1 MRDLLSVLR
10 AGVANI
16 MAYSWFSHCKKY
28 LAALEAEKRFA
39 RTTKARPRP
48 PTMLVC
54 HGCGGTFQQW
64 LKRHLPAGAQGR
76 TEQAV
81 PVM

>member
-1 MRDLLSVLR
+1 MLLR

-39 RTTKARPRP
+39 RTTKACVPCP
-48 PTMLVC
+48 WSLT
-54 HGCGGTFQQW
+54 
-64 LKRHLPAGAQGR
+64 LPVNASRGAHFALSANAC
-76 TEQAV
+76 TEQVSLGSDACTEQV
-81 PVM
+81 F